1 MALRL
6 PLFAIACLLMLR
18 PFKGAVVGWMVRIGF
33 DGTEQGGAPARV
45 IDAERAGAVIDA
57 ERAGAVQ
64 SGRDG

>member
-6 PLFAIACLLMLR
+6 PLFAIPCLLMLR
-18 PFKGAVVGWMVRIGF
+18 PFKGAVVGWMIRIGF

-45 IDAERAGAVIDA
+45 IDAERAGAV
-57 ERAGAVQ
+57 Q